1 MSAPPGPPRLPGL
14 TGGPPMNGR
23 QKLTLGCVASGSGL
37 LSVLAIGDA
46 VTGGDLTRPAVAPT
60 VTVTVT
66 APAEATST
74 RTPGSKPK
82 PKPRPAR
89 KATPAPTPTPTRSRP
104 ATGGGRPAVGFG
116 RSCAPVGALAAT
128 LDGRPAKCFMGR
140 DGRARW
146 GYDANRG

>member
-1 MSAPPGPPRLPGL
+1 M
-14 TGGPPMNGR
+14 
-23 QKLTLGCVASGSGL
+23 
-37 LSVLAIGDA
+37 
-46 VTGGDLTRPAVAPT
+46 T
-60 VTVTVT
+60 VTVA
-66 APAEATST
+66 APAEAKST

-82 PKPRPAR
+82 PKAEPKPKPAR
-89 KATPAPTPTPTRSRP
+89 KATPTPTLTPTPTITPTRSRP

-116 RSCAPVGALAAT
+116 RSCAPVGALATT